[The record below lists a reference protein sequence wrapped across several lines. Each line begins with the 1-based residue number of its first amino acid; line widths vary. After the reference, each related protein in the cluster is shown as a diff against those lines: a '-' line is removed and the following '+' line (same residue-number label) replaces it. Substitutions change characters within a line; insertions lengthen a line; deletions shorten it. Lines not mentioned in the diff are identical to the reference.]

1 MTELEKLRQENTELK
16 TLVSAQKKYRE
27 DSEKALL
34 EEIAHSLNAEYS
46 DFIESLDMPM
56 NEMLGEIYR
65 EKCKQIFK
73 ILEKQGIICEV

>member
-1 MTELEKLRQENTELK
+1 MSKDEQIAELK
-16 TLVSAQKKYRE
+16 TLVSAQKQYRE

-34 EEIAHSLNAEYS
+34 EEIARSLNAEYS

-65 EKCKQIFK
+65 EKLKQVFK
-73 ILEKQGIICEV
+73 ILKQKGIKVGE